1 MNGKFLVVSWS
12 ANFWVVSSVV
22 TPVLTFGVSYP
33 LAIVEGNI
41 PKRGG
46 AAFPSDSIDQWPDRA
61 IGTFGLGLSAW
72 CLSHFFYCHFLFL
85 SVKLPAWKRSSLA
98 LLILGEVG
106 SLFVFGIGAI
116 QSGICPFWHSFF
128 AYNSFVVF
136 NIYVLISTLF
146 MDRLIKK
153 KDLSYRRGWL
163 RFCSSIGG
171 PTMFIIHIFPGVHGI
186 YASLAEIG
194 LLLCFFCWLATQYNV
209 FDKIYITYGNDP
221 SSLNTNIEY
230 GDALLKRNKECQ
242 ALRISETVEK
252 YGSNMS
258 SPTLSKSFK
267 KLEGGLPAISEKKS
281 TTTQK
286 LEMA

>member
-1 MNGKFLVVSWS
+1 MSGKFLVVSWS
-12 ANFWVVSSVV
+12 ANFWVVGSVV

-41 PKRGG
+41 PKPGG

-61 IGTFGLGLSAW
+61 IGTFGLGFSAW
-72 CLSHFFYCHFLFL
+72 CLSHFFYCHYLFL
-85 SVKLPAWKRSSLA
+85 SVRLPEWKRSSLA